1 VRHSTDRFLTTHTGS
16 LARSAGLR
24 ELLVAQGEGREVAT
38 DQLEAEIQRAVAEVV
53 QRQVD
58 AGLDVINDGD
68 QSKTSF
74 AAYVNQR
81 LTGFGGEPVPRALPL
96 EARRFG
102 EGQRGALAT
111 VTPCVAPLEWADF
124 QPVERDI
131 ANLRRASGD
140 LSDHDVFLC
149 SVSPGS
155 LANHHPDAFYGNR
168 QEYLEAI
175 VSVMRREYEAIAE
188 AGIVVQIDSP
198 DLAQHSHNFPDLPV
212 AEWVEIVAGNVAAI
226 NRATEN
232 IPREQVRVHVC
243 WGAAEGPHLYD
254 TELPTIL
261 NLLLELEVGAV
272 SVVAANG
279 RHEHEWRCWEDITL
293 PEGMVIVPGV
303 IDSTTNIV
311 EHPKLVA
318 ERLVRFA
325 SVLGPEN
332 VIGGVDCGFGTS
344 ATMTQVAPAVAWT
357 KLESLVEGAALAS
370 QEVFG

>member
-1 VRHSTDRFLTTHTGS
+1 
-16 LARSAGLR
+16 LR
-24 ELLVAQGEGREVAT
+24 DLLVAQSEGREVPAEER
-38 DQLEAEIQRAVAEVV
+38 DAEIERAVAEVV

-58 AGLDVINDGD
+58 IGLDVVNDGD

-81 LTGFGGEPVPRALPL
+81 LSGFGGDPVPRAMPL

-102 EGQRGALAT
+102 EGQRGAGAT
-111 VTPCVAPLEWADF
+111 VTPCIGPLEWADF
-124 QPVERDI
+124 RPVERDV
-131 ANLRRASGD
+131 ANLRRAASELAD
-140 LSDHDVFLC
+140 REVFLC

-168 QEYLEAI
+168 EEYLAAI
-175 VSVMRREYEAIAE
+175 VSVMRREYEAIAA
-188 AGIVVQIDSP
+188 AGFILQIDSP

-212 AEWVEIVAGNVAAI
+212 VDWVEIVAGNVAAI

-261 NLLLELEVGAV
+261 DLLLELEVGAV
-272 SVVAANG
+272 SVVSANG
-279 RHEHEWRCWEDITL
+279 RHEHEWRCWEGVTL
-293 PEGMVIVPGV
+293 PAGMVIIPGV

-325 SVLGPEN
+325 SVLGPQN

-344 ATMTQVAPAVAWT
+344 ATMTQVAPEVAWA

-370 QEVFG
+370 KEVFG